1 VAPHHQ
7 GIALLGDQID
17 FGTHGQQHFGVDM
30 AKRQAREHGRFDLC
44 AQPVDDGAEFEAFI
58 KSEQTRWKQVI
69 ARAQI
74 KPEGV

>member
-1 VAPHHQ
+1 VKDKLAADNAQ
-7 GIALLGDQID
+7 AIGST
-17 FGTHGQQHFGVDM
+17 GT
-30 AKRQAREHGRFDLC
+30 
-44 AQPVDDGAEFEAFI
+44 EFEAFI